1 MDWQLNHG
9 EKTPMKPILTFML
22 TALLTTPLMAAAEG
36 LKFKRHD
43 EPNGMDDYTGQITV
57 SGEYNY
63 SFDDEAMG
71 PMVCFTADKASA
83 KLIPRK
89 KGDERSPWFC
99 FRNQATAL
107 KTFKIPKKPAK
118 GYCEYRGKATVTVNQ
133 YSVYREA
140 SEGSDMAQ
148 LLGTKNIKSLS
159 PKKCYVGY

>member
-1 MDWQLNHG
+1 
-9 EKTPMKPILTFML
+9 MKHWLVFTMIALTI
-22 TALLTTPLMAAAEG
+22 TPLSAAAEG

-43 EPNGMDDYTGQITV
+43 NLNGMDDYTGQITV

-71 PMVCFTADKASA
+71 PMVCFTADKAST

-89 KGDERSPWFC
+89 KGDERGPWFC
-99 FRNQATAL
+99 FRNQSVAL

-148 LLGTKNIKSLS
+148 LLGTKGIKALP

>member
-1 MDWQLNHG
+1 
-9 EKTPMKPILTFML
+9 MKHWLVLTMVAL
-22 TALLTTPLMAAAEG
+22 TITPLTAAAEG

-148 LLGTKNIKSLS
+148 LLGTKNIKPLS

>member
-1 MDWQLNHG
+1 
-9 EKTPMKPILTFML
+9 MKHWLVLTLVAL
-22 TALLTTPLMAAAEG
+22 TITPLTAAAEG

-148 LLGTKNIKSLS
+148 LLGTKSIKPLS

>member
-1 MDWQLNHG
+1 
-9 EKTPMKPILTFML
+9 MKHWLVLTLVAL
-22 TALLTTPLMAAAEG
+22 TITPLTAAAEG

-133 YSVYREA
+133 YSVYREE

-148 LLGTKNIKSLS
+148 LLATKGIKALP

>member
-1 MDWQLNHG
+1 
-9 EKTPMKPILTFML
+9 MKHWLVLTLVAL
-22 TALLTTPLMAAAEG
+22 TITPLTAAAEG

-148 LLGTKNIKSLS
+148 LLGTKNIKPLS

>member
-1 MDWQLNHG
+1 
-9 EKTPMKPILTFML
+9 MKHWLVLTMVAL
-22 TALLTTPLMAAAEG
+22 TITPLTAAAEG

-118 GYCEYRGKATVTVNQ
+118 GYCEYRGKAMVTVNQ

-148 LLGTKNIKSLS
+148 LLGTKNIKPLS

>member
-1 MDWQLNHG
+1 
-9 EKTPMKPILTFML
+9 MKHWLVLTMVAL
-22 TALLTTPLMAAAEG
+22 TITPLTAAAEG

-118 GYCEYRGKATVTVNQ
+118 GYCEYHGKATVTVNQ

-148 LLGTKNIKSLS
+148 LLGTKNIKPLS

>member
-118 GYCEYRGKATVTVNQ
+118 GYCEYHGKATVTVNQ

-148 LLGTKNIKSLS
+148 LLGTKNIKPLS

>member
-1 MDWQLNHG
+1 
-9 EKTPMKPILTFML
+9 MKHWLVLTMVAL
-22 TALLTTPLMAAAEG
+22 TITPLTAAAEG

-83 KLIPRK
+83 KLIPRT

-148 LLGTKNIKSLS
+148 LLGTKGIKALP

>member
-1 MDWQLNHG
+1 
-9 EKTPMKPILTFML
+9 MKHWLVLTLVAL
-22 TALLTTPLMAAAEG
+22 TITPLTAAAEG

-83 KLIPRK
+83 KLIPRT

-148 LLGTKNIKSLS
+148 LLGTQNIKPLS

>member
-1 MDWQLNHG
+1 
-9 EKTPMKPILTFML
+9 MKHWLVLTLVAL
-22 TALLTTPLMAAAEG
+22 TITPLTAAAEG

-148 LLGTKNIKSLS
+148 LLGTQNIKPLS

>member
-1 MDWQLNHG
+1 M
-9 EKTPMKPILTFML
+9 KT
-22 TALLTTPLMAAAEG
+22 LLTVLAVAALTLPALSSAEG
-36 LKFKRHD
+36 LTFKRSS
-43 EPNGMDDYTGQITV
+43 NGIYDDYTGQITV
-57 SGEYNY
+57 SGEY
-63 SFDDEAMG
+63 SRDFDDEVQG
-71 PMVCFTADKASA
+71 DVVCFVAKGSSA

-148 LLGTKNIKSLS
+148 LLGTQNIKPLS

>member
-1 MDWQLNHG
+1 
-9 EKTPMKPILTFML
+9 MKHWLVLTLVAL
-22 TALLTTPLMAAAEG
+22 TITPLTAAAEG

-133 YSVYREA
+133 YSVYREE

-148 LLGTKNIKSLS
+148 LLGTQNIKPLS

>member
-1 MDWQLNHG
+1 
-9 EKTPMKPILTFML
+9 MKHWLVLTLVAL
-22 TALLTTPLMAAAEG
+22 TITPLTAAAEG

-43 EPNGMDDYTGQITV
+43 DLNGMDDYTGQITV

-83 KLIPRK
+83 KLIPRT

-133 YSVYREA
+133 YSVYRVE

-148 LLGTKNIKSLS
+148 LVNTKNIKPLP

>member
-1 MDWQLNHG
+1 MVWQLNPR
-9 EKTPMKPILTFML
+9 EKQAMKPILMLML

-43 EPNGMDDYTGQITV
+43 NLNGMDDYTGQITV

-63 SFDDEAMG
+63 SFDDEAVG
-71 PMVCFTADKASA
+71 PMVCFSADKASA

-148 LLGTKNIKSLS
+148 LLGTKGIKAL
-159 PKKCYVGY
+159 PTKKCYVGY

>member
-57 SGEYNY
+57 SGEY
-63 SFDDEAMG
+63 SRDFDDEVQG
-71 PMVCFTADKASA
+71 DVVCFVAKGSSA

-89 KGDERSPWFC
+89 KGDERTPWFC
-99 FRNQATAL
+99 FRNQKAAAQ
-107 KTFKIPKKPAK
+107 TFKISKRPSNK
-118 GYCEYRGKATVTVNQ
+118 GYCGYQGTATVTVKQ
-133 YSVYREA
+133 YSVYTEI
-140 SEGSDMAQ
+140 SEGSDLAQ
-148 LLGTKNIKSLS
+148 LVSAKNVSAPKPTK
-159 PKKCYVGY
+159 CMTY

>member
-1 MDWQLNHG
+1 
-9 EKTPMKPILTFML
+9 MKHWLVLTMVAL
-22 TALLTTPLMAAAEG
+22 TITPLTAAAEG

-148 LLGTKNIKSLS
+148 LLGTQNIKPLS

>member
-1 MDWQLNHG
+1 
-9 EKTPMKPILTFML
+9 MKHWLVLTLVSL
-22 TALLTTPLMAAAEG
+22 TITPLTAAAEG
-36 LKFKRHD
+36 LKFKCHD
-43 EPNGMDDYTGQITV
+43 DRNGMDDYTGQITV

-148 LLGTKNIKSLS
+148 LLGTKNIKPLS

>member
-1 MDWQLNHG
+1 
-9 EKTPMKPILTFML
+9 MKHWLVLTMVAL
-22 TALLTTPLMAAAEG
+22 TITPLTAAAEG

-148 LLGTKNIKSLS
+148 LLGTKNIKPLS
-159 PKKCYVGY
+159 PKKCYVDY